1 MRSISVEGN
10 NQTQTQKYH
19 IPRPPTNTSG
29 INSNQ
34 ISQINEKKIAV
45 PKLNLQVLPNYHGK
59 SNKSLNQSL
68 M

>member
-19 IPRPPTNTSG
+19 IPRPPTNTSS

-45 PKLNLQVLPNYHGK
+45 PKYF
-59 SNKSLNQSL
+59 
-68 M
+68 